1 MNSFYPFSKPGL
13 SPQDTK
19 QTSNF
24 IPILINSP
32 DQFLF
37 SAFGT
42 SPLEST
48 EDHPLNRAEST
59 NVCVSTNSSVFVQG
73 YISLFP
79 RYSLRP
85 TSPDI
90 LSQMLV
96 ASAKVTASGMIT

>member
-19 QTSNF
+19 KLKL
-24 IPILINSP
+24 IPTFINSP

-48 EDHPLNRAEST
+48 EDHPLNTAEIHM
-59 NVCVSTNSSVFVQG
+59 CV
-73 YISLFP
+73 
-79 RYSLRP
+79 
-85 TSPDI
+85 
-90 LSQMLV
+90 
-96 ASAKVTASGMIT
+96 